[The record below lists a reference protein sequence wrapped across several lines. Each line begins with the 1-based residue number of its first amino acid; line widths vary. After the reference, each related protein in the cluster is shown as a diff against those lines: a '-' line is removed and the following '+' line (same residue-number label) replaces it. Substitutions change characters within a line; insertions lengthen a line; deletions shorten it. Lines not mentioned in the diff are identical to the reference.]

1 VYGSNKEVKDN
12 TFFSLFERG
21 IVELLDELIPGATSL
36 LHGEGGGTK
45 ELKPSP
51 SLSFGGTHT
60 IVLASIS
67 VLPMAFGGNNLGG
80 FSKAEGAP
88 RKNSTK
94 SHPNPPLLC
103 NNHYIPKTKR
113 DGDEECAVTR
123 ATP

>member
-1 VYGSNKEVKDN
+1 MDLRKVKDILV
-12 TFFSLFERG
+12 FFSLFERG

-36 LHGEGGGTK
+36 LHGEDGGTK
-45 ELKPSP
+45 ELKAVAVAVVWR
-51 SLSFGGTHT
+51 HT

-94 SHPNPPLLC
+94 SHPNPPLLR
-103 NNHYIPKTKR
+103 NHYSPKTKR